1 MTILTT
7 ITEKKRFSF
16 KRMSPTHVKGY
27 NIMYKE
33 KGTTEFKLLSYIEN
47 PKEANLVETLH
58 TDVAIKDGY
67 ISLPSDA
74 YLDYKYPPIVLIN
87 NLPLGERDY
96 TFSAYLKCIRLSG
109 HVIINE
115 QDEINLIYHRDLVVH
130 EEEIIHDAG
139 NIKLYDFKIEPIY
152 FNTHLVGYHNI
163 IE

>member
-33 KGTTEFKLLSYIEN
+33 KGSSDLALLAYVEN
-47 PKEANLVETLH
+47 PQEAHLVETLQ
-58 TDVAIKDGY
+58 TDVVVKEGY
-67 ISLPSDA
+67 ISMPNDA

-96 TFSAYLKCIRLSG
+96 SYSAYLKCIRLSG
-109 HVIINE
+109 HVVIE
-115 QDEINLIYHRDLVVH
+115 EGDDVNLIYHRDLVVH

-139 NIKLYDFKIEPIY
+139 DIKLYDFKIEPVY
-152 FNTHLVGYHNI
+152 HNTHLVGYHNI